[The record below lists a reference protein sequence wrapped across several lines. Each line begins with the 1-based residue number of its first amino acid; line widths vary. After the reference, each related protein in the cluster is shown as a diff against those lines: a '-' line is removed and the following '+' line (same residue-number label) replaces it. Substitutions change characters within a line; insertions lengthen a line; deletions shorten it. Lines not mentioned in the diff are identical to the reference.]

1 MLNRIPYISNY
12 YKRTDQLVG
21 LVSSIRKDVEPVDV
35 ILAQGVPS
43 VCLASL
49 LSLELEIPFGILRL
63 TSKGYGTNK
72 VSEGCLFSSGDRV
85 LFISSC
91 QRHEMSKPVSL
102 PDANIVQTLYLDV

>member
-1 MLNRIPYISNY
+1 MLNRIPYLTHY
-12 YKRTDQLVG
+12 YRRTDQLVR
-21 LVSSIRKDVEPVDV
+21 LVSSIRNDVEPVDV

-72 VSEGCLFSSGDRV
+72 VSEGCLVSSGDRV

-91 QRHEMSKPVSL
+91 QKQEISKPVALS
-102 PDANIVQTLYLDV
+102 DANIVQTLYLDV